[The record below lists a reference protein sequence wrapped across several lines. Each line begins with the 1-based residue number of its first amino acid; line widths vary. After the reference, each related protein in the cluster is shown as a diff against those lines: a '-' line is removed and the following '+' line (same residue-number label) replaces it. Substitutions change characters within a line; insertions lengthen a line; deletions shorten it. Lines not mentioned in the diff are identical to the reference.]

1 MQYVNNLNTIRT
13 SLSSYELT
21 SHAIHDDF
29 LYHYKEKILCEGYGT
44 VVNTLPFDVFDK
56 IMYLR
61 NTSG

>member
-29 LYHYKEKILCEGYGT
+29 LYHLQRK
-44 VVNTLPFDVFDK
+44 NTLRRLWNSREYPTV
-56 IMYLR
+56 
-61 NTSG
+61 